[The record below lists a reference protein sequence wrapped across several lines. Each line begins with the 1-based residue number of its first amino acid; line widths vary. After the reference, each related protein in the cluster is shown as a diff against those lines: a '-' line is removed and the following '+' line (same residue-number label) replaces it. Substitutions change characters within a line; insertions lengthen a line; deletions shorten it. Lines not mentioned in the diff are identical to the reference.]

1 MARTDADVE
10 GYFNDLDSDDTEL
23 LIDLVAGLDPLAMV
37 DGKPLY
43 TGDQITLIG
52 RFQQFVV
59 DYPVDD
65 EGTFDVEVDD
75 DGLEK
80 EVADD
85 NSEDIAGTGE
95 TEAEY
100 VARVQ
105 QEQNDA
111 MLKAAEGGA
120 GGVPDEAIVVA
131 DDYTKTVN
139 TSQNTGWGTI
149 V

>member
-65 EGTFDVEVDD
+65 EGTFDVEWLANHDD
-75 DGLEK
+75 P
-80 EVADD
+80 VADD

-100 VARVQ
+100 IARVQ